1 LRYGG
6 VKCVS
11 KFKDLGRKGGN
22 FYEEKADG
30 YSELEQTNKKK
41 KEDWER
47 MLSCLTS
54 TRML

>member
-1 LRYGG
+1 VYQS
-6 VKCVS
+6 S
-11 KFKDLGRKGGN
+11 KIWGERVEISMKKKPMDI
-22 FYEEKADG
+22 
-30 YSELEQTNKKK
+30 SELEQTNKK